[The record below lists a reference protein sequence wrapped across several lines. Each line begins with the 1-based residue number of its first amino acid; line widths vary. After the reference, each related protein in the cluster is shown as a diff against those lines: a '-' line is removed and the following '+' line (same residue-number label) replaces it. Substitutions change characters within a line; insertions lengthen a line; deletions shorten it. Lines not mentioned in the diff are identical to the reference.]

1 MWALQ
6 GICRFSLGIGMLEMC
21 RANCGM
27 ATRSPSPGSIAD
39 VQESKTHTQGSSAL
53 PVPVSAGATG
63 GSFTN
68 SGGPATLIAQRNWEL
83 ICFPTP
89 PLLLAFVGASLVLAL
104 TQGPAVVYIVARTL
118 AQGRAC
124 GLASVLGVALGKL
137 ANAGGAALGLAALFA
152 VSSVAFTVVKW
163 AGAAYLV
170 YLGIRM
176 WRAVQA
182 PLKPLRRVFR
192 DGFVVALLN
201 PKTTLFFAAFL
212 PQFMDAH
219 ASPLMQTLA
228 LGGVFIG
235 IACCTDLMYVLTANL
250 VAPRLNRAAQHAGQP
265 ARGYVLHH
273 FGCPG
278 AKPLPRRRWR
288 PQCKSGWA

>member
-1 MWALQ
+1 
-6 GICRFSLGIGMLEMC
+6 MLPD
-21 RANCGM
+21 
-27 ATRSPSPGSIAD
+27 T
-39 VQESKTHTQGSSAL
+39 
-53 PVPVSAGATG
+53 
-63 GSFTN
+63 
-68 SGGPATLIAQRNWEL
+68 
-83 ICFPTP
+83 

-104 TQGPAVVYIVARTL
+104 TPGPAVVYIVARTL

-124 GLASVLGVALGKL
+124 GLSSVLGVALGNF
-137 ANAGGAALGLAALFA
+137 ANAVGAALGLAALFA
-152 VSSVAFTVVKW
+152 VSSTAFTVVKW

-176 WRAVQA
+176 WLATPAVADAAPQA
-182 PLKPLRRVFR
+182 SRKPLRRVFR

-235 IACCTDLMYVLTANL
+235 IACCTDLFYVLTASL
-250 VAPRLNRAAQHAGQP
+250 VAPRLGRATRHAVWGNRLAGTSFI
-265 ARGYVLHH
+265 GLGVLTAM
-273 FGCPG
+273 GT
-278 AKPLPRRRWR
+278 R
-288 PQCKSGWA
+288 PTR